1 VADRAEVAAAKAAPS
16 MAERIS
22 QVVLSHHRP
31 LDMVARVGYSI
42 HRLSVTPADSARMVT
57 LATSEPTYRAGR
69 AKLEGL
75 LLRYL
80 WRRFERAEQR
90 ATRSG
95 LARRPPSDQAQVIDQ
110 LRRLPDVVAVADLMW
125 PRLTPEAVVQQALRA
140 AGIGPSPGW
149 SEHDLALLDEAAAL
163 IGPPVVKRR
172 PRRRAALR
180 MDENLERTLSSL
192 GQLPMCPSC
201 GSELSFAAGRW
212 QCGQPMCQRTWRTA
226 QVMSPEAF
234 QQVREIA
241 ERVAETHQE
250 TGTPK
255 PIAETFGHVI
265 VDEAQ
270 DLTPM
275 QWRMLARRCPT
286 GSMTLVGDLGQAK
299 HPWSARSWPAVW
311 AVAAPQ
317 LTHQVLELTVNYR
330 TPEEVMRLA
339 ASVLAEVAPDL
350 RPPAAVRSSGQDP
363 VVIATS
369 ANRLAESAREAAQ
382 SEVLA
387 VAPGTVSIIFP
398 PGVVG
403 DVDPDVLDHTVAE
416 LDVER
421 AKGLEF
427 DSVVVVEPAA
437 HSAGELYVALTRTTR
452 RLVLVHSR
460 PLPARLHPVPHPE
473 PSPAKCASGH
483 RGN

>member
-1 VADRAEVAAAKAAPS
+1 
-16 MAERIS
+16 M
-22 QVVLSHHRP
+22 
-31 LDMVARVGYSI
+31 ARVGYSI

-57 LATSEPTYRAGR
+57 LAGAEPTYRAGR
-69 AKLEGL
+69 AKLESL
-75 LLRYL
+75 LLHYL
-80 WRRFERAEQR
+80 WRRFERAERR

-95 LARRPPSDQAQVIDQ
+95 LARRPPSDQGQVIDQ
-110 LRRLPDVVAVADLMW
+110 LRRLPDVQALADRMW
-125 PRLTPEAVVQQALRA
+125 PRLTPEAVVHETLRA
-140 AGIGPSPGW
+140 AGIQPSSGW

-163 IGPPVVKRR
+163 IGPPVLRRRRRR
-172 PRRRAALR
+172 PAALG

-192 GQLPMCPSC
+192 GQLPACPSC

-212 QCGQPMCQRTWRTA
+212 QCGQSMCQKTWRTA

-234 QQVREIA
+234 QQVREMA

-250 TGTPK
+250 PGTPK
-255 PIAETFGHVI
+255 PAAETFGHLI

-299 HPWSARSWPAVW
+299 HPWSATSWSAVCS
-311 AVAAPQ
+311 VAAPQ
-317 LTHQVLELTVNYR
+317 VPHRALELTVNYR

-363 VVIATS
+363 VVIAAS
-369 ANRLAESAREAAQ
+369 PGGVLESARQAAEYEA
-382 SEVLA
+382 VT
-387 VAPGTVSIIFP
+387 VAPGKVAIIFP

-403 DVDPDVLDHTVAE
+403 DVGADVIDLSVAE

-427 DSVVVVEPAA
+427 DSVVVVEPGA

-452 RLVLVHSR
+452 RLVLIHSR
-460 PLPARLHPVPHPE
+460 PLPAGLHLSA
-473 PSPAKCASGH
+473 PSRSTPS
-483 RGN
+483 RSTP